1 MATVLAQSDLNVT
14 APPPA
19 PPARSGE
26 IVPFP
31 MDGGAR
37 ADDAGST
44 ALVTDAREGIKR
56 LLAMTPD
63 QLRALI
69 ADRVKLLETELEERE
84 ARRAA
89 LEEARAAQRV
99 LDARRRRARRIRRRV
114 NMLSSASVAL
124 FAGFVVISLF

>member
-1 MATVLAQSDLNVT
+1 MATVLAESDLNVT

-31 MDGGAR
+31 AEGGEA
-37 ADDAGST
+37 AGST

-56 LLAMTPD
+56 LMAMSPD

-69 ADRVKLLETELEERE
+69 ADRVDLLENELKERE

-99 LDARRRRARRIRRRV
+99 LDARRRRAQRIRRRV
-114 NMLSSASVAL
+114 NVLSSASVAL
-124 FAGFVVISLF
+124 FAGFMVISIL

>member
-1 MATVLAQSDLNVT
+1 MATVLAERDLNVT

-19 PPARSGE
+19 PPAPPSRGE

-31 MDGGAR
+31 ADGA
-37 ADDAGST
+37 AGST
-44 ALVTDAREGIKR
+44 ALVADVSEGIKR
-56 LLAMTPD
+56 LLAMSPD

-69 ADRVKLLETELEERE
+69 ADRVRLLETELKERE

-99 LDARRRRARRIRRRV
+99 LDARRRRAQRIRRRV
-114 NMLSSASVAL
+114 NILSTASVAV
-124 FAGFVVISLF
+124 FAGFMVISIL

>member
-1 MATVLAQSDLNVT
+1 MATVLAESDLNVT

-31 MDGGAR
+31 ADGG
-37 ADDAGST
+37 DTTGST

-56 LLAMTPD
+56 LMAMSPD

-69 ADRVKLLETELEERE
+69 ADRVDLLENELKERE
-84 ARRAA
+84 ARRKA

-99 LDARRRRARRIRRRV
+99 LDARRRRAQRIRRRV
-114 NMLSSASVAL
+114 NVLSSASVAL
-124 FAGFVVISLF
+124 FAGFMVISIL